1 MRVPSDRWLTAQE
14 TATHLDT
21 TSAEVCR
28 LLSIGRLSGTKRK
41 DPRRGGT
48 AQWLVDP
55 KSISAEKKRRSS
67 HRSRLLLRKKPASKP
82 K

>member
-14 TATHLDT
+14 TAAHLDT

-28 LLSIGRLSGTKRK
+28 LLSTGRLSGTKQK
-41 DPRRGGT
+41 DPRLGGT

-55 KSISAEKKRRSS
+55 RSIIKEKKTPQRRA
-67 HRSRLLLRKKPASKP
+67 RTRAPA
-82 K
+82 

>member
-28 LLSIGRLSGTKRK
+28 LLSIGRLSGTKQK

-67 HRSRLLLRKKPASKP
+67 QRSHLLLRKKPAPKP
-82 K
+82 R